1 MHLSWI
7 TLAAAATALALPSG
21 PSPTPTLPNS
31 LANRQD
37 STVTSSSTSSIPT
50 GDFIATKY
58 ITIPGVTNSYVTV
71 PAKTIDIAIP
81 TCVQTIE
88 PDANGYIPPG
98 ECGAIWNYYPSF
110 AAAAVFAALFG
121 ILTAVHIW
129 QAAKHKKRWC
139 WVIIM
144 ASIWET
150 LAFIFRA
157 ASSKNQQSNG
167 IYLVFQIFI
176 LLAPIW
182 VNAFAYMTLGRM
194 IYFFHPSRSLLR
206 IPAATFAAIFVA
218 LDIISFAVQLTGG
231 SMAGPTAPPAEQM
244 KAIHIYMGGIGLQEF
259 FILIFVALALKFQ
272 VEMQSLDKLSRKQSR
287 SWKPLLWALY
297 FSLGMI
303 SVRIIY
309 RLIEFSSGHGI
320 DNVLITHEAYFYVL
334 EALPMLLAIAVF
346 NVYYSARGNL
356 VSSPLGNRHGQLSV
370 SAIVMPSQ
378 DSSPPR
384 RLFLQMSGA
393 PGAGKSTTANLLAQP
408 LDAVILDLDVIKS
421 SLLDNG
427 VLFEQ
432 AAKLAYSTL
441 WALAGSMLIQGR
453 NLIVDCTCNY
463 EEVITSGRALAEKVD
478 FEYWY
483 IECRPQVD
491 IDVLDERLQKRVA
504 MRSQRTGIY
513 SPPVDSNACQGRD
526 EQEAL
531 FRRWIENPYRPDG
544 NVVVVDTSKHPN
556 ECREQVLQAME
567 K

>member
-1 MHLSWI
+1 M
-7 TLAAAATALALPSG
+7 LAAAITAVALPSG
-21 PSPTPTLPNS
+21 PSPTPTLPGS
-31 LANRQD
+31 LPERQD
-37 STVTSSSTSSIPT
+37 TATSSATSSSPT
-50 GDFIATKY
+50 GDFIATQH

-88 PDANGYIPPG
+88 PDANGYIPSG

-110 AAAAVFAALFG
+110 TAAAVFAALFG
-121 ILTAVHIW
+121 VLTVVHIW

-150 LAFIFRA
+150 LAFVFRA

-218 LDIISFAVQLTGG
+218 LDIVSFAVQLTGG

-259 FILIFVALALKFQ
+259 FILIFVALALKSQ
-272 VEMQSLDKLSRKQSR
+272 VELKRMDKLSGQESR

-303 SVRIIY
+303 SVRIVY

-346 NVYYSARGNL
+346 NVVHPSMVMNGPGSDMPGLFAIMKGGFSRRNRRI
-356 VSSPLGNRHGQLSV
+356 PLG
-370 SAIVMPSQ
+370 Q
-378 DSSPPR
+378 DP
-384 RLFLQMSGA
+384 
-393 PGAGKSTTANLLAQP
+393 
-408 LDAVILDLDVIKS
+408 
-421 SLLDNG
+421 
-427 VLFEQ
+427 E
-432 AAKLAYSTL
+432 
-441 WALAGSMLIQGR
+441 
-453 NLIVDCTCNY
+453 
-463 EEVITSGRALAEKVD
+463 
-478 FEYWY
+478 
-483 IECRPQVD
+483 
-491 IDVLDERLQKRVA
+491 
-504 MRSQRTGIY
+504 
-513 SPPVDSNACQGRD
+513 
-526 EQEAL
+526 EQEL
-531 FRRWIENPYRPDG
+531 TRRSPKP
-544 NVVVVDTSKHPN
+544 
-556 ECREQVLQAME
+556 
-567 K
+567 